1 MHMNRKKGKWRK
13 IEELNGTVSK
23 MNKRIKELENEIDR
37 QEKYSRRNCI
47 LIHWIAENKQENTD
61 QRAID
66 FLNDN
71 LLKPIRSTLIN
82 TIG

>member
-1 MHMNRKKGKWRK
+1 MNRKKGKWRK